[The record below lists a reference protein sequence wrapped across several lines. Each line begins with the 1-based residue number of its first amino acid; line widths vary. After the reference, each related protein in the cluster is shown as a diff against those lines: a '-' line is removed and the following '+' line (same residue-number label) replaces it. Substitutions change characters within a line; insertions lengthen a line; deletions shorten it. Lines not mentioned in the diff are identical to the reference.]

1 MIIPAS
7 SLKTTDAVWVE
18 SGKEGIKKKGS
29 RCLSLRKC
37 GNAFV
42 HGKSTSIN
50 KTVCGT
56 TAKAC
61 SWLGE
66 A

>member
-7 SLKTTDAVWVE
+7 SLKTTGAVWVE
-18 SGKEGIKKKGS
+18 GGNEGIKKGGS

-37 GNAFV
+37 GIAFL

-61 SWLGE
+61 SWFRE